1 MEKLGKTRKN
11 SEKLGKSWKNSEK
24 LENEKQEVD
33 QEMQSIKQKDQ
44 ESNDDVGTLTEES
57 PPKFSSPESQ
67 NIMKIPTF
75 NLLQSP
81 SKTSGMD
88 HQSDKDFKS
97 PDQDSVVNLNKIQ
110 EKPEYDE
117 LEVLEKEAELA
128 KDNVVA
134 NLQRV
139 HLYIE
144 TFSRTTDKIAEVKK
158 RRLIE

>member
-1 MEKLGKTRKN
+1 
-11 SEKLGKSWKNSEK
+11 
-24 LENEKQEVD
+24 
-33 QEMQSIKQKDQ
+33 
-44 ESNDDVGTLTEES
+44 
-57 PPKFSSPESQ
+57 
-67 NIMKIPTF
+67 
-75 NLLQSP
+75 
-81 SKTSGMD
+81 MD

-139 HLYIE
+139 HLYIG
-144 TFSRTTDKIAEVKK
+144 TYSRAIDKIAEVKK
-158 RRLIE
+158 RRLIEQS